1 MKRVF
6 ALAFTL
12 VLVVLFVWLL
22 ANRTVFS
29 AAHTTR
35 KTARTIVPSETG
47 TPRGDNPGLTDAASY
62 DESRAQPLIMLEN
75 DEVFLQAVAVDL
87 NRDGAIDQVCAVKHM
102 TEPNV
107 FLVPGVQ
114 NPITGEYSRL
124 TSLKTGVT
132 QARTLLLYVADVIGD
147 RTNCIVFSGM
157 TADNMQ
163 SLAVF
168 QPVPERDGKTSLAV
182 IADLRSD
189 GPINVREVPRS
200 DAYNLG
206 VTGGDSYP
214 IITYNSDPDAPDTLD
229 QIERVYRWD
238 RQLKRYEQ
246 TSEARIPGKKLESRI
261 VQQLQGGNVEAFET
275 YLTGLWYIQNT
286 TGTMGPR
293 YIYFDTPM
301 KEIVFHNNITEEVF
315 IREAGSPRRYG
326 AYLTTRNRSISS
338 IRRLIDLELTGIDEI
353 RVRILE
359 DVRLKIGV
367 ASDWDGVYR
376 KMSNNAVQ
384 QRDATRLDAVKKAIG
399 ASEEPW
405 TTTDGRGLTL
415 LSTTYSSGLTGTIE
429 TGAYA
434 LLTVAGEPV
443 LQFRLAGRDTTN
455 RFFKVAVETE
465 QNSGAEEQ
473 KLTLTEV
480 TVSMAGTNLAGSQ
493 PIVVSR
499 KLTAAKVT
507 R

>member
-1 MKRVF
+1 MKKP
-6 ALAFTL
+6 LAFAFSA
-12 VLVVLFVWLL
+12 VLVAVFVWLL
-22 ANRTVFS
+22 VNRAGLS
-29 AAHTTR
+29 ASHETR
-35 KTARTIVPSETG
+35 KTARTIVPSEAG
-47 TPRGDNPGLTDAASY
+47 QARGDASGFAEAVSY

-75 DEVFLQAVAVDL
+75 DEAFLQAVAMDL
-87 NRDGAIDQVCAVKHM
+87 NGDGAIDQVCAVKRM

-114 NPITGEYSRL
+114 NPVTGEYSRIA
-124 TSLKTGVT
+124 SLKTGVT
-132 QARTLLLYVADVIGD
+132 QTRTLLLYAADVIGD

-163 SLAVF
+163 SLAVI

-189 GPINVREVPRS
+189 GPINVREIPRS

-206 VTGGDSYP
+206 VTGGESYP

-238 RQLKRYEQ
+238 RQLKRYELSSQ
-246 TSEARIPGKKLESRI
+246 SRIPGKKLESRI

-275 YLTGLWYIQNT
+275 YLTGLWYMQNT
-286 TGTMGPR
+286 TGTTGPR

-301 KEIVFHNNITEEVF
+301 KEIVFHNKVTEEVF

-353 RVRILE
+353 RVRINE

-376 KMSNNAVQ
+376 KMSNTATT
-384 QRDATRLDAVKKAIG
+384 QREATSLDVLKKTIA
-399 ASEEPW
+399 ASEAPW
-405 TTTDGRGLTL
+405 TTQDGRTLTL
-415 LSTTYSSGLTGTIE
+415 GPATFASSLTGAEE
-429 TGAYA
+429 TGSYA
-434 LLTVAGEPV
+434 VLMVAREPV
-443 LQFRLAGRDTTN
+443 LQFRIGGRNRVN
-455 RFFKVAVETE
+455 RFFRVSVETTE
-465 QNSGAEEQ
+465 VSGGEEQ
-473 KLTLTEV
+473 RMTLTEV
-480 TVSMAGTNLAGSQ
+480 TVSMTETNLAGSQ
-493 PIVVSR
+493 PFVISR
-499 KLTAAKVT
+499 KITSPRLT

>member
-1 MKRVF
+1 MKRPVILVF
-6 ALAFTL
+6 ACILL
-12 VLVVLFVWLL
+12 GLFVWLL
-22 ANRTVFS
+22 VNRGKLS
-29 AAHTTR
+29 ASHETR
-35 KTARTIVPSETG
+35 TTARTIVPSESG
-47 TPRGDNPGLTDAASY
+47 SPRGDTSGFADATSY
-62 DESRAQPLIMLEN
+62 DESRAQPLILMEN
-75 DEVFLQAVAVDL
+75 DEAFLQAVAVDL
-87 NRDGAIDQVCAVKHM
+87 NGDGAIDQVCAVKRM

-114 NPITGEYSRL
+114 NPVTGEYSRL
-124 TSLKTGVT
+124 ASLKTGVT
-132 QARTLLLYVADVIGD
+132 QARTMLLYVADVIGD

-163 SLAVF
+163 SLAVI

-189 GPINVREVPRS
+189 GPINVREIPRS

-206 VTGGDSYP
+206 VTGGESYP

-238 RQLKRYEQ
+238 RQLKRYELASQ
-246 TSEARIPGKKLESRI
+246 SRIPGKKLESRI

-275 YLTGLWYIQNT
+275 YLTGLWYMQNT
-286 TGTMGPR
+286 TGNAGPR

-301 KEIVFHNNITEEVF
+301 KEIVFHNNVTEEVF

-326 AYLTTRNRSISS
+326 AYLTSRNRSISS

-353 RVRILE
+353 RVRIIE

-376 KMSNNAVQ
+376 KMSNAAVP
-384 QRDATRLDAVKKAIG
+384 QREATSLDALRKAIA
-399 ASEEPW
+399 ASEAPW
-405 TTTDGRGLTL
+405 TTPDGRSLTL
-415 LSTTYSSGLTGTIE
+415 LPVTFASNLAGSTE
-429 TGAYA
+429 TGSYA
-434 LLTVAGEPV
+434 LLTVAKTPV
-443 LQFRLAGRDTTN
+443 LQFRLDGAARVN
-455 RFFKVAVETE
+455 RFYRVSLEVKEIP
-465 QNSGAEEQ
+465 GGEEQ
-473 KLTLTEV
+473 KMILTEV
-480 TVSMAGTNLAGSQ
+480 TVAMNETNLAGSQ
-493 PIVVSR
+493 PIQVSR
-499 KLTAAKVT
+499 KTTAPKVT